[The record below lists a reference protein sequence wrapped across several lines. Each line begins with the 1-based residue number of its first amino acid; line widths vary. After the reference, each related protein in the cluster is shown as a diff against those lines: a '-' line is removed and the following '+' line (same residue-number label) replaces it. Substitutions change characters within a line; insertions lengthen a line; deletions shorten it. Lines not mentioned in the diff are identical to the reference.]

1 MTLRNIPRRP
11 AARIAALTAA
21 VLSATL
27 ISACA
32 PLLLGGAMVGGSM
45 VALDRRTS
53 GAQLE
58 DEAIE
63 LKGASRVRD
72 VLGDRGRV
80 SVTSYN
86 RLVLV
91 TGEVPTDANR
101 AAVERALTGID
112 NARSIVNEVAV
123 MPSSSLST
131 RSNDALLTGKVKASF
146 VDTKDIFAN
155 SAKVVT
161 QRGTVFLM
169 GRVTDR
175 EAGRLTEVAR
185 GVNGVRKVVRLFEI
199 VSEAE
204 LAELAAP
211 PFPKPK

>member
-1 MTLRNIPRRP
+1 MTLRNIPRRL

-91 TGEVPTDANR
+91 TGEVPTEANR
-101 AAVERALTGID
+101 AAVERVLTGID

-211 PFPKPK
+211 PGPKPK